1 MTSSKEVFV
10 ANSRIF
16 FSPTPLFPLTYRDID
31 VPVIM
36 ATAQVPRFQDNRHMN
51 VVWLSTLRTGRLY
64 HK

>member
-36 ATAQVPRFQDNRHMN
+36 ATAQDHCYIHATFTGQ
-51 VVWLSTLRTGRLY
+51 VVTG
-64 HK
+64 KS